1 MPIKSSGMGNFYP
14 LKTRVFSAV
23 RPLVQNIAEMTNF
36 RFLEPP
42 EFIVHIYYDLIF
54 LILISKSNQ
63 LFRGFIIKKGEF
75 TETSMYS

>member
-1 MPIKSSGMGNFYP
+1 MGNFYP

-36 RFLEPP
+36 QFLEPP
-42 EFIVHIYYDLIF
+42 EFTVHIYCDLIF

-75 TETSMYS
+75 TEANMYS